1 MKVSDATRS
10 LALLACATVLICDV
24 TIIPAGAS
32 GQRFNESKYGFSLVI
47 PQKWVEVP
55 LNGSDINGILTKA
68 VKTDPTLKNALSTQ
82 IESAAKKGI
91 KFFAIGPI
99 GSPPGK
105 SFFEEVDAQVK
116 IELSQAGF
124 VHLVTGVK
132 TLALGKALV
141 VTYDIP
147 KTTSGFLAS
156 GLQIYVKHTTHVD
169 VITITSGSLTHD
181 RKVAKII
188 EKSWKWSS

>member
-1 MKVSDATRS
+1 
-10 LALLACATVLICDV
+10 
-24 TIIPAGAS
+24 
-32 GQRFNESKYGFSLVI
+32 
-47 PQKWVEVP
+47 
-55 LNGSDINGILTKA
+55 
-68 VKTDPTLKNALSTQ
+68 LKNALSTQ

-99 GSPPGK
+99 EGVTVPNVNIFVSSSSGSPPGK